1 MHAAA
6 LLALLLACSAA
17 AAQSVPAKNIATT
30 SNLGFGRFIATSGGA
45 VTVTPTG
52 ARTRTGAVLLLPSP
66 AGPATFLIS
75 KNGNGNDN
83 KVYVLTLPPNGSVS
97 LTSGANQMPVNN
109 FTSNVPTGA
118 PLPSNTQQA
127 NVGATLQVGPNQAP
141 GTYSGS
147 FQVTLEYQ

>member
-6 LLALLLACSAA
+6 LSALLLACSAA
-17 AAQSVPAKNIATT
+17 AAQAVPSKSIVNT
-30 SNLGFGRFIATSGGA
+30 SGLGFGRFVAASGGA

-66 AGPATFLIS
+66 ADAATFGIVE
-75 KNGNGNDN
+75 NGNGNDK

-97 LTSGANQMPVNN
+97 LVSGANQMPVNN
-109 FTSNVPTGA
+109 FTSNVPNGA
-118 PLPSNTQQA
+118 PMPSNTQSVT
-127 NVGATLQVGPNQAP
+127 VGATLQVGPNQAP